1 MNKDLLNKLFLEL
14 KSDKNSSKNARVLI
28 VDSMNTFL
36 RSFSIIQHLNPDG
49 HHVGGLTG
57 YLKSVGFAVRSYQPT
72 RVFLVFDGQGNS
84 TNKKYLYADYKA
96 NRQNLK
102 VNNWKVFSDKEEE
115 SESMANQM
123 GRLIEYLSQLPVSI
137 IMIPK
142 IEADDVIGYLV
153 EKFESDP
160 ETDNIT
166 IMSADQDFLQLVSD
180 KTEIYSPTKKKTYHK
195 SEILNEYLVHANNYI
210 NMKLLLGDSGDN
222 VPGVDGLGPK
232 KLLKL
237 YPELQSEQ
245 FLTVDDLLN
254 KARVN
259 ESSNQLYTKILHFES
274 QLRLNERLMSLKN
287 VNISDEDKYIID
299 DSLEMPPPN
308 LNVGAFLEMTELDH
322 LNERINWQ
330 NWLIELFSPLNWNSK
345 NPI

>member
-14 KSDKNSSKNARVLI
+14 KADKNSSKNARVLI

-57 YLKSVGFAVRSYQPT
+57 YLKSVGFAIRSYQPT

-153 EKFESDP
+153 EKFESDL

-237 YPELQSEQ
+237 YPELQNEQ
-245 FLTVDDLLN
+245 FLTIDDLLN
-254 KARVN
+254 KARTN
-259 ESSNQLYTKILHFES
+259 ESNNQLYTKILHFES

-299 DSLEMPPPN
+299 DSLAMPPPN
-308 LNVGAFLEMTELDH
+308 LNIGAFLEMTELDH

-330 NWLIELFSPLNWNSK
+330 NWLIELFSPLNWNPK
-345 NPI
+345 NPV